1 MIDGR
6 RELRMVKSLMT
17 TVFVASLA
25 ATGCT
30 TQTGMLDA
38 KQDKAM
44 QTALGRGKFELNC
57 PGATATIISREV
69 TQPALRGP
77 WGGLERAEYTVGI
90 DGCGQR
96 HTYVV
101 ICPEGGESCYAAGS
115 DDFRGR

>member
-1 MIDGR
+1 MS
-6 RELRMVKSLMT
+6 KSLIT
-17 TVFVASLA
+17 LVLIASLA
-25 ATGCT
+25 ASGCV
-30 TQTGMLDA
+30 TQSQMLDA

-57 PGATATIISREV
+57 PAATGTVISREV

-77 WGGLERAEYTVGI
+77 WGGLEREEFTIGV

-115 DDFRGR
+115 EDFTRRR